1 MTDEPI
7 LIYKFT
13 YEGSTVIEENYKNL
27 ISLLETELE
36 ELGIDSAGVKFKL
49 ELGVMTRKQIDALPE
64 FDGF

>member
-1 MTDEPI
+1 MDDTPI

-13 YEGSTVIEENYKNL
+13 YEGCTVIEENYKNL